1 MEFLIGVVFVALWL
15 NMVMVTHGGW
25 GTTGWS
31 FGRGRA
37 ARRERRRAAKEQRR
51 AELAM
56 RIAERRAELLARER
70 LRRVQLQMARGSAG
84 DASPQQAREALRSRG
99 GRANDLDERWF

>member
-1 MEFLIGVVFVALWL
+1 MELVAFLLTAYLFALPHYWKPGPPRGGPGVV
-15 NMVMVTHGGW
+15 
-25 GTTGWS
+25 
-31 FGRGRA
+31 GRWASR
-37 ARRERRRAAKEQRR
+37 RRERRRAAKEQRR

-70 LRRVQLQMARGSAG
+70 LRRVRLQMARGSAG
-84 DASPQQAREALRSRG
+84 NASPQQAREALRGRG

>member
-1 MEFLIGVVFVALWL
+1 MELIGFLLTAYLFALP
-15 NMVMVTHGGW
+15 HYYQRGSASAGP
-25 GTTGWS
+25 G
-31 FGRGRA
+31 FGARRA
-37 ARRERRRAAKEQRR
+37 ARRERRRAVKEQRR

-84 DASPQQAREALRSRG
+84 NASPQQAREALRGRG